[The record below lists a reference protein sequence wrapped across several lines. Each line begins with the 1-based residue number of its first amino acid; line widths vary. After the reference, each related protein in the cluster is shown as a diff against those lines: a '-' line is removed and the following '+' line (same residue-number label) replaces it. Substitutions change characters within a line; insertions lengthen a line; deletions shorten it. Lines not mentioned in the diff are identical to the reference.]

1 MKNNPAV
8 PEGSL
13 KSKPTWWNT
22 SGCSATSAFFV
33 VLLLY
38 KPPQCCLRDSTR
50 RHHSL
55 SIQAEEECL
64 MRVFMASFV
73 TLLVLVALSPQVAT
87 AGHGGGGGH
96 SWRRR
101 PLWRRWL
108 LWWRRR
114 HRRLWWR
121 RLVRQPLRIRVWRN
135 YGYYQP
141 ATPYVVQRPI
151 LENPTF
157 SGLPIEITNP
167 ATSGATLS
175 YVLNDVTY
183 SIPPGYSQNLTLDR
197 SWVISFSRG
206 GNFGPARY
214 GLEPGLYTF
223 TNTDHGWELYHGDD
237 GAAQRRANAV
247 EYLADE
253 SDAVRRDAHDS
264 TGTGAREIRRLSI
277 TSRFES
283 SRSVVF

>member
-1 MKNNPAV
+1 MKNNPAL
-8 PEGSL
+8 PGGLL

-22 SGCSATSAFFV
+22 SGCSATSVFFV
-33 VLLLY
+33 VLLFY
-38 KPPQCCLRDSTR
+38 KPPQCCLCDSTR
-50 RHHSL
+50 RHHGL

-64 MRVFMASFV
+64 MRAFMASFA
-73 TLLVLVALSPQVAT
+73 TLLVLVTLSPQVAT

-96 SWRRR
+96 YGGGGGHYGGGGGYYGGGIGIGVYGGGGLYGN
-101 PLWRRWL
+101 PYGYGYGG
-108 LWWRRR
+108 
-114 HRRLWWR
+114 
-121 RLVRQPLRIRVWRN
+121 N

-151 LENPTF
+151 IENPIF

-206 GNFGPARY
+206 GNLVRHDTGWSPACTHLPTRIMV
-214 GLEPGLYTF
+214 GNCITGRHRSPASCKR
-223 TNTDHGWELYHGDD
+223 HRIRC
-237 GAAQRRANAV
+237 RRIG
-247 EYLADE
+247 
-253 SDAVRRDAHDS
+253 RRPP
-264 TGTGAREIRRLSI
+264 RCP
-277 TSRFES
+277 
-283 SRSVVF
+283 

>member
-8 PEGSL
+8 PGGSL
-13 KSKPTWWNT
+13 KSKPTWSNT

-33 VLLLY
+33 VLLLH

-73 TLLVLVALSPQVAT
+73 ALLVLVALSPQVAT

-96 SWRRR
+96 SGGGGHYGGGGYYGGGVGIGVYGGSGWYGN
-101 PLWRRWL
+101 PYGYGG
-108 LWWRRR
+108 
-114 HRRLWWR
+114 
-121 RLVRQPLRIRVWRN
+121 N

-151 LENPTF
+151 IENPTF

-167 ATSGATLS
+167 AASGATLS

-223 TNTDHGWELYHGDD
+223 TNTDHGWELYHGDV
-237 GAAQRRANAV
+237 AQP
-247 EYLADE
+247 
-253 SDAVRRDAHDS
+253 
-264 TGTGAREIRRLSI
+264 
-277 TSRFES
+277 
-283 SRSVVF
+283 SVVQTPSNTLPMNRTPSAAMPMTPPAPGLAK